1 MSKPTVSPTAAVTA
15 EDFAAFYENPDLA
28 HEVFT
33 PDGLYDANVP
43 SWRFQHQGPEAI
55 AEHVR
60 RSAPQRDVR
69 VTVRRSSPTLAG
81 WVAEIEF
88 TYTNADGVKGDYRAL
103 LNAELTGGKISEL
116 TLYCTGMWTDETRAL
131 HAAEAPMVRH

>member
-1 MSKPTVSPTAAVTA
+1 MSKQTVTSAGAMTA
-15 EDFAAFYENPDLA
+15 EHFAAFYENPDLGPD
-28 HEVFT
+28 VFT

-43 SWRFQHQGPEAI
+43 SWRFQIQGPDRI

-60 RSAPQRDVR
+60 RANPSNDIKVA
-69 VTVRRSSPTLAG
+69 VRRSSPTLAG

-88 TYTNADGVKGDYRAL
+88 AYTNADSVKGSYRAL

-116 TLYCTGMWTDETRAL
+116 TLYCTGMWTEETRAR
-131 HAAEAPMVRH
+131 HAAEVTLIRP